1 MTTSLATI
9 SETIT
14 RDLAMK
20 IIRGTLSDGDMLP
33 GENELAAQYSA
44 SRTSVRNALH
54 VLSAKGLLSIQAKR
68 RSTVNPRELWSFLDT
83 DVLGWME
90 EVGISPD
97 VAEQLV
103 VTRLMFE
110 PNAAVLAAANATAR
124 DLAAIEDAWTLMS
137 RGQQQDQVALFEEG
151 DLAFHTALLKSCHN
165 PFLMSIGN
173 ALSAAMML
181 SFKQTQESSVRETEH
196 AVEQHRLLLEAI
208 RMRQGVTARECM
220 RDIILSAANRH
231 LWATLPEKY
240 AHLI

>member
-1 MTTSLATI
+1 MTTALATI

-20 IIRGTLSDGDMLP
+20 IIRGTLSDGEMLP
-33 GENELAAQYSA
+33 GENELAVQYSA

-54 VLSAKGLLSIQAKR
+54 VLSAKGMLSIQAKR

-90 EVGISPD
+90 EVGIPPD

-110 PNAAVLAAANATAR
+110 PNAAALAAANATAR
-124 DLAAIEDAWTLMS
+124 DLAAIEEAWMLMS
-137 RGQQQDQVALFEEG
+137 RGQQQDQIALFEEG

-165 PFLMSIGN
+165 PFLMSIDN

-208 RMRQGVTARECM
+208 RLRQGVAARERM

-240 AHLI
+240 AELL

>member
-20 IIRGTLSDGDMLP
+20 IIRGTLSDGEMLP
-33 GENELAAQYSA
+33 GENELAVQYSA

-110 PNAAVLAAANATAR
+110 PNAAFLAAANATAR
-124 DLAAIEDAWTLMS
+124 DLAAIEEAWTLML
-137 RGQQQDQVALFEEG
+137 RGQQQDQIALFEEG

-181 SFKQTQESSVRETEH
+181 RYSFDLDREADAIEAAVQKALTEGYRTSDIM
-196 AVEQHRLLLEAI
+196 AEGCTLV
-208 RMRQGVTARECM
+208 GTARMGE
-220 RDIILSAANRH
+220 
-231 LWATLPEKY
+231 
-240 AHLI
+240 LIAGYIE

>member
-20 IIRGTLSDGDMLP
+20 IIRGTLSDGEMLP
-33 GENELAAQYSA
+33 GENELAVQYSA

-103 VTRLMFE
+103 VTRLMF
-110 PNAAVLAAANATAR
+110 
-124 DLAAIEDAWTLMS
+124 
-137 RGQQQDQVALFEEG
+137 
-151 DLAFHTALLKSCHN
+151 
-165 PFLMSIGN
+165 
-173 ALSAAMML
+173 
-181 SFKQTQESSVRETEH
+181 
-196 AVEQHRLLLEAI
+196 
-208 RMRQGVTARECM
+208 
-220 RDIILSAANRH
+220 
-231 LWATLPEKY
+231 
-240 AHLI
+240 

>member
-1 MTTSLATI
+1 MTTSLTNI

-20 IIRGTLSDGDMLP
+20 IIRGTLDDGEMLT
-33 GENELAAQYSA
+33 GENELAVQYCA

-83 DVLGWME
+83 DVLSWME

-97 VAEQLV
+97 VAEQLM

-110 PNAAVLAAANATAR
+110 PNAAALAAANATAR

-137 RGQQQDQVALFEEG
+137 RGQRQDQVALFEEG
-151 DLAFHTALLKSCHN
+151 D
-165 PFLMSIGN
+165 
-173 ALSAAMML
+173 
-181 SFKQTQESSVRETEH
+181 
-196 AVEQHRLLLEAI
+196 
-208 RMRQGVTARECM
+208 
-220 RDIILSAANRH
+220 
-231 LWATLPEKY
+231 
-240 AHLI
+240 

>member
-1 MTTSLATI
+1 MTTSLASI

-20 IIRGTLSDGDMLP
+20 IIRGTLSDGEMLP
-33 GENELAAQYSA
+33 GENELAVQYSA

-110 PNAAVLAAANATAR
+110 PNAAFLAAANATAR
-124 DLAAIEDAWTLMS
+124 DLAAIEEAWTLML
-137 RGQQQDQVALFEEG
+137 RGQQQDQIALFEEG

-165 PFLMSIGN
+165 AFLMSIGN

-208 RMRQGVTARECM
+208 RLRQGVTARECM
-220 RDIILSAANRH
+220 RDIYLARQTAICGPRCRKNIRN
-231 LWATLPEKY
+231 
-240 AHLI
+240 

>member
-1 MTTSLATI
+1 MTTPQATI

-20 IIRGTLSDGDMLP
+20 IICGTLSDGEMLP
-33 GENELAAQYSA
+33 GENELAVQYSA

-90 EVGISPD
+90 EVGIAPD

-110 PNAAVLAAANATAR
+110 PNAAALAAANATAR
-124 DLAAIEDAWTLMS
+124 DLAAIEEAWTLMS
-137 RGQQQDQVALFEEG
+137 RGQQQDKIALFEEG

-181 SFKQTQESSVRETEH
+181 SFKQTQEASVRETEH

-208 RMRQGVTARECM
+208 RLRQGVTARECM
-220 RDIILSAANRH
+220 RDIICGPRYRKNTR
-231 LWATLPEKY
+231 
-240 AHLI
+240 I

>member
-1 MTTSLATI
+1 MTTPRATI

-20 IIRGTLSDGDMLP
+20 IICGTLSDGEMLP
-33 GENELAAQYSA
+33 GENELAVQYSA

-90 EVGISPD
+90 EVGIAPD

-110 PNAAVLAAANATAR
+110 PNAAALAAANATAR
-124 DLAAIEDAWTLMS
+124 DLAAIEEARTLMS
-137 RGQQQDQVALFEEG
+137 RGQQQDKIALFEEG

-165 PFLMSIGN
+165 PF
-173 ALSAAMML
+173 
-181 SFKQTQESSVRETEH
+181 
-196 AVEQHRLLLEAI
+196 
-208 RMRQGVTARECM
+208 
-220 RDIILSAANRH
+220 
-231 LWATLPEKY
+231 
-240 AHLI
+240 

>member
-20 IIRGTLSDGDMLP
+20 IIRGTLSDGEMLP
-33 GENELAAQYSA
+33 GENELAVQYSA

-83 DVLGWME
+83 DVLSWME

-110 PNAAVLAAANATAR
+110 PNAAFLAAANATAR
-124 DLAAIEDAWTLMS
+124 DLAAIEEAWTLML
-137 RGQQQDQVALFEEG
+137 RGQQQDQIALFEEG

-208 RMRQGVTARECM
+208 RLRQGVTARECM

-231 LWATLPEKY
+231 FWTTLPEKY
-240 AHLI
+240 TQLI